1 MPLLTLPN
9 GQSISM
15 PNITIPLELYGTKV
29 NVVLDGVGGK
39 VSIKLSDLAKMIA
52 TEYLAKVFPTTWLTE
67 LVNSFLDFKFAC
79 TATAQANYKKPKRE
93 ELNGLALDVMN
104 NLFSEYQSSVIGNV
118 TDSRLEIWNTKDDIL
133 NKKRKWKTDDP
144 IRSCSVKIVGKMS
157 MTPKTPWVPF
167 MGKMKL
173 AYSATYDEYLDRIEV
188 SLGDIT
194 VAGGIKY
201 RLDMQIPYT
210 KTTLKPSPNST
221 ESQLINHGTLVP
233 SAPFNL
239 VPTKTKEDLPLEGT
253 SKIKSLSFKETFQPA
268 TFIYKKQT
276 KQFGFMS
283 DCDQSFRLLL
293 IFIIVFFSQFT
304 CVYADLSRERHW

>member
-15 PNITIPLELYGTKV
+15 PNITIPLELGGEKI
-29 NVVLDGVGGK
+29 NVVLDGNGGK
-39 VSIKLSDLAKMIA
+39 VSIKLAKIAKMIA
-52 TEYLAKVFPTTWLTE
+52 TEYLSKVFPTMWLTE

-93 ELNGLALDVMN
+93 GLSGLALDVTN
-104 NLFSEYQSSVIGNV
+104 NLFSEYQSSLIGDV

-133 NKKRKWKTDDP
+133 NTKREWKPRDP
-144 IRSCSVKIVGKMS
+144 IRSYSVKIVGKMS
-157 MTPKTPWVPF
+157 MTPKTPWIPF

-173 AYSATYDEYLDRIEV
+173 AFSASYDEYLDRIEV

-201 RLDMQIPYT
+201 RLDAQIPYT
-210 KTTLKPSPNST
+210 KTTINPAPNSI
-221 ESQLINHGTLVP
+221 EPQFINHGTLIP

-239 VPTKTKEDLPLEGT
+239 VTTKTKENIPIEGT

-268 TFIYKKQT
+268 TFVYNKQT
-276 KQFGFMS
+276 RRYGFMS
-283 DCDQSFRLLL
+283 DCEQSFRLLL
-293 IFIIVFFSQFT
+293 IFIIIFFSQFV
-304 CVYADLSRERHW
+304 CAYADLSRKRHW